1 MKKIIF
7 LIFVITALC
16 TSNVMASEVN
26 DSTEIPEVKLE
37 VLLQIMQSK
46 KAKIDILFLQQNRSS
61 GMISLRLFQHSVGV
75 AL

>member
-26 DSTEIPEVKLE
+26 DSTTEIPEVKLE
-37 VLLQIMQSK
+37 VLLQIM
-46 KAKIDILFLQQNRSS
+46 
-61 GMISLRLFQHSVGV
+61 
-75 AL
+75 